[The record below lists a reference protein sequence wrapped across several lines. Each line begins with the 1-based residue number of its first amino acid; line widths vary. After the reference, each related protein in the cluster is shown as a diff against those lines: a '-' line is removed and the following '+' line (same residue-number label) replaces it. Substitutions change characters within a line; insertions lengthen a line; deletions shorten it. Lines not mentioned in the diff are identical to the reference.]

1 MGKKLKSW
9 AVKGE
14 LPIKE
19 EQIRVQGELRKEDM
33 TKPEILETLN
43 IKFLRKMINEQH
55 MQANS
60 LSSRAG

>member
-1 MGKKLKSW
+1 MGKKLKTW
-9 AVKGE
+9 AAKGD

-43 IKFLRKMINEQH
+43 IKYLRKMINENK
-55 MQANS
+55 M
-60 LSSRAG
+60 